1 MRPICVAISP
11 LGTFLKGMEALDILS
26 ILLTLAALFGYINLK
41 TIKLPTTIGIMLFS
55 VCFSILLFIIKPL
68 LPGGLED
75 VKALLESIDFNKTLM
90 EGMLSYLL
98 FAGALHVN
106 LGNLKE
112 QKWVVAI
119 LASVGV
125 VFSTF
130 MIGGATYYIL
140 PLLGFEVKFLW
151 CLLFGALI
159 SPTDPV
165 AVLGILKQ
173 AGAPKSLETKITGE
187 SLFNDG
193 VGVVIYLVL
202 IGMLGSAGHD
212 HGGDH
217 HATEMTALS
226 IAQLFAL
233 EAGGG
238 ILWGALIGA
247 VGFYLLKSINNYQ
260 IEILISLALVTA
272 GYQAAYAMHLSGPLA
287 MVVAGLM
294 LGNQGR
300 SLAMSDST
308 REHLD
313 TFWELVDEIL
323 NAVLF
328 LLIGLELLV
337 LDWNTKAVIF
347 GLIAI
352 PLTLI
357 VRYVAASIPITI
369 LKRFQEFSPK
379 VVTIL
384 TWGGLRGGISI
395 ALALGLPKDP
405 EYLELRN
412 VILVAAYMVVIFS
425 IAVQGL
431 TLKSLIQRCL
441 AVK

>member
-1 MRPICVAISP
+1 
-11 LGTFLKGMEALDILS
+11 MELLDIVS
-26 ILLTLAALFGYINLK
+26 ILLTLAAVFGYLNLK

-55 VCFSILLFIIKPL
+55 VAFSLIILCLKPL
-68 LPGGLED
+68 FPE
-75 VKALLESIDFNKTLM
+75 VVQESKALLNSIDFNNTLM
-90 EGMLSYLL
+90 NGMLSYLL

-106 LGNLKE
+106 LNDLKQ
-112 QKWVVAI
+112 QKILVAI
-119 LASVGV
+119 LASFGV

-130 MIGGATYYIL
+130 AIGGVTYYL
-140 PLLGFEVKFLW
+140 FSLLDIKASLLW

-165 AVLGILKQ
+165 AVLGVLKK

-193 VGVVIYLVL
+193 VGVVVYLVL
-202 IGMLGSAGHD
+202 LGMLGSGLHD
-212 HGGDH
+212 HGSGH
-217 HATEMTALS
+217 HEETMSALS
-226 IAQLFAL
+226 IAKLFIV

-238 ILWGALIGA
+238 ILWGLLLGGL
-247 VGFYLLKSINNYQ
+247 GFYTLKNINNYQ

-272 GYQAAYAMHLSGPLA
+272 GYRSAMALHLSGPLA

-300 SLAMSDST
+300 SLAMSNST

-313 TFWELVDEIL
+313 TFWELIDEIL

-328 LLIGLELLV
+328 LLIGLELLI
-337 LDWNTKAVIF
+337 LEWSKPAIIF
-347 GLIAI
+347 ACLAI

-357 VRYVAASIPITI
+357 IRYIAVSIPVLALRKVKT
-369 LKRFQEFSPK
+369 FSPQVIK
-379 VVTIL
+379 IL

-395 ALALGLPKDP
+395 ALALGLPKSL
-405 EYLELRN
+405 EYTDARN
-412 VILVAAYMVVIFS
+412 TILVATYFVVIFS

-431 TLKSLIQRCL
+431 SLSKLIENSLK
-441 AVK
+441 KG